1 MKKVTLILAGTLLLA
16 STTVAINSA
25 VAADKPVLLK
35 TPIYYGSHLP
45 GLGSSIKYV
54 ADNIATLSNGSVKMK
69 MYEPGKLIGSKEIL
83 DAVSTG
89 KVQAGFA
96 TPGNWT
102 GKMPAA
108 PLFSA
113 IPFGPEAPEY
123 LAWFLHGNGA
133 KLHQELYDS
142 AGLNVKTQMC
152 GIIAP
157 ETSGWFPKEI
167 NGPGDLKGLKMR
179 YFGLGALVM
188 EKLGV
193 STVGLPGGEIFPAL
207 EKKAIDATEFSMPA
221 IDKRI
226 GVHKILKY
234 NYFPGWHQQATT
246 FELLINKDVWN
257 GMNDHQKAVIEH
269 ICKAS
274 TLNALAEGEALQAPV
289 MLENVNKNGVTNKYW
304 SEDMLALFKTKWDE
318 VASEQ
323 SAKDPMFKKIYD
335 DLNAFRASYD
345 VWEANAFLPRPK
357 PSL

>member
-1 MKKVTLILAGTLLLA
+1 MKTSRLLVAGL
-16 STTVAINSA
+16 VAATAVATSA

-96 TPGNWT
+96 TPGNWG

-108 PLFSA
+108 RLFSA
-113 IPFGPEAPEY
+113 VPFGPEAPEY

-133 KLHQELYDS
+133 KLHQELYD
-142 AGLNVKTQMC
+142 ANNLNVKTQLC

-167 NGPGDLKGLKMR
+167 KGPEDLKGLKMR

-207 EKKAIDATEFSMPA
+207 EKQAIDATEFSMPA
-221 IDKRI
+221 IDKRL
-226 GVHKILKY
+226 GLHKILKY
-234 NYFPGWHQQATT
+234 NYYPGWHQQATT
-246 FELLINKDVWN
+246 FELIINKDVWN
-257 GMNDHQKAVIEH
+257 GMSEHQQAVVEQ

-274 TLNALAEGEALQAPV
+274 TLNALAEGEAIQAPV
-289 MLENVNKNGVTNKYW
+289 IEENVSKNGVVNKYW
-304 SEDMLALFKTKWDE
+304 SPEMLDLFRTKWEE
-318 VASEQ
+318 VAVEQ
-323 SAKDPMFKKIYD
+323 SGKDPAFKKIYD
-335 DLNAFRASYD
+335 DLAAFRASYD
-345 VWEANAFLPRPK
+345 IWEANAFLPRPK
-357 PSL
+357 PAL